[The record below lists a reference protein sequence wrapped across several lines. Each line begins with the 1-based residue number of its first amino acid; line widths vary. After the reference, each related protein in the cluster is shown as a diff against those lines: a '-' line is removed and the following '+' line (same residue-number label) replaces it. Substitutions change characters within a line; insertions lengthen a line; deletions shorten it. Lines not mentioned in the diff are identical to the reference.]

1 MWININN
8 AEQLSKKLYNYLCK
22 HKLYLVKVGD
32 YMNNSFTIRQGD
44 RTVFVEYSKIAG
56 CIYINN
62 SPKIDISALSA
73 INLFCQPIYPY
84 SLNGTIKYFNLLLKC
99 NLI

>member
-1 MWININN
+1 MRININN

-32 YMNNSFTIRQGD
+32 YMNNSFTIKSGD

-73 INLFCQPIYPY
+73 INLFLPTDLPIFVKWNYK
-84 SLNGTIKYFNLLLKC
+84 IF
-99 NLI
+99 